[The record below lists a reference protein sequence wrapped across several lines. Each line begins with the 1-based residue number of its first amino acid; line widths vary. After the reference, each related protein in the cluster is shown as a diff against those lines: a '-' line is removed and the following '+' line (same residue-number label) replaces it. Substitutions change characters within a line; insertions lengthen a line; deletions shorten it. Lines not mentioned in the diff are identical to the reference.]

1 MLKALRKLW
10 KKCGY
15 LTRDI
20 IKTSK
25 SVPSLSA
32 YYIRFGSM
40 TRVYQLIGFTPESAR
55 LRARRSPR
63 FASDEALLDGL
74 GRLLQKRG
82 RLSRRIID
90 EEKDFP
96 ARGTLVKRFGSL
108 LNAFKL
114 VDYTPDMSQMRPH
127 RPQAISAVVT

>member
-1 MLKALRKLW
+1 MLEALRKAW
-10 KKCGY
+10 EKCGY

-20 IKTSK
+20 IRTSK

-40 TRVYQLIGFTPESAR
+40 TRVYQLIRFTPESAR

-74 GRLLQKRG
+74 GRLLRKRG

-96 ARGTLVKRFGSL
+96 ARGTLVKRFGGL
-108 LNAFKL
+108 LRAFEL
-114 VDYTPDMSQMRPH
+114 IGYTPDSNQTRA
-127 RPQAISAVVT
+127 RCA